1 MNIKKLA
8 RYFIWQLPNS
18 KAIPIAEFIS
28 ILENN
33 LNLAYEELQ
42 WRKHKSWSVIT
53 DYVEVLSF
61 LHSQDTWTLWF
72 LLKYYDLPKDF
83 ICKIDFSEHIIKC
96 TGWSSDWLKSISDS
110 LEGMNETDFSR
121 FIVMPI
127 LQQMGYEEISYK
139 WKVNSTDYWND
150 FFPMKFVSPWGITHY
165 IWVQSKSVKMTQWDT
180 TDSCTETNKLIA
192 ELTTALWQSHITID
206 WEVKR
211 LSEMIVMN
219 SKTMN
224 ETTRAK
230 IFNDEWLINKKIIIY
245 DKDWVLSLIEKYNIK
260 YD

>member
-150 FFPMKFVSPWGITHY
+150 FF
-165 IWVQSKSVKMTQWDT
+165 QWNLFLH
-180 TDSCTETNKLIA
+180 EVLLIIY
-192 ELTTALWQSHITID
+192 ESNLSQLKW
-206 WEVKR
+206 
-211 LSEMIVMN
+211 LSEIQLIHEQKQIN
-219 SKTMN
+219 
-224 ETTRAK
+224 
-230 IFNDEWLINKKIIIY
+230 WLLN
-245 DKDWVLSLIEKYNIK
+245 
-260 YD
+260 

>member
-1 MNIKKLA
+1 
-8 RYFIWQLPNS
+8 
-18 KAIPIAEFIS
+18 
-28 ILENN
+28 
-33 LNLAYEELQ
+33 
-42 WRKHKSWSVIT
+42 
-53 DYVEVLSF
+53 
-61 LHSQDTWTLWF
+61 
-72 LLKYYDLPKDF
+72 
-83 ICKIDFSEHIIKC
+83 
-96 TGWSSDWLKSISDS
+96 
-110 LEGMNETDFSR
+110 
-121 FIVMPI
+121 
-127 LQQMGYEEISYK
+127 
-139 WKVNSTDYWND
+139 
-150 FFPMKFVSPWGITHY
+150 
-165 IWVQSKSVKMTQWDT
+165 MTQWDT
-180 TDSCTETNKLIA
+180 TDSWTETNKLIA